1 MPVMKFRYIAAAMLV
16 SCLTAATVVVAADD
30 PIMVRQGL
38 MKQIG
43 GSVGALSG
51 IAKGDKPFDAAV
63 VSKALTTIRD
73 NAKAFPDQFPTGSET
88 GMDTAASPKIWENK
102 ADFTAKSIKL
112 SDDAAVVLAAMPTD
126 QAGVATA
133 MKTIGGECGVCHQA
147 YRVKK

>member
-1 MPVMKFRYIAAAMLV
+1 MKFRSVAAALLV
-16 SCLTAATVVVAADD
+16 GCLTAATVVAADD

-43 GSVGALSG
+43 GAVGALSG
-51 IAKGDKPFDAAV
+51 IAKGDKPFDAAIV
-63 VSKALTTIRD
+63 TKSLTTIRD
-73 NAKAFPDQFPTGSET
+73 NAKAFPDQFPVGSET

-112 SDDAAVVLAAMPTD
+112 SDDAAMVLASMPAD

-147 YRVKK
+147 YRLKK